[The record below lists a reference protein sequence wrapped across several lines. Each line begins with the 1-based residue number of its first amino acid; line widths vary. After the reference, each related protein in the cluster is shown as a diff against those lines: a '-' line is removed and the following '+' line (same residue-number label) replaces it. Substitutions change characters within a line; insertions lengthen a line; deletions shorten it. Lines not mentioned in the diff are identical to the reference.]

1 MCTSILFVSTYSYS
15 KSSIMQQVK
24 ACAYTA
30 PANSLSPLSLH
41 TLIPS
46 DELGISS
53 LGGDSRHS
61 QTRVST
67 SPSADVYPASP
78 SLARIQRKERKKDK
92 KKEHVDSIMQT
103 RYFPS
108 DNLPPPSQMHYG
120 LAAVGFAF
128 SCFFFLPECCCCCC
142 QCLIFF
148 SLSLGRR

>member
-1 MCTSILFVSTYSYS
+1 
-15 KSSIMQQVK
+15 MQQVK

-128 SCFFFLPECCCCCC
+128 SCFFFYQSAAAAAASVL
-142 QCLIFF
+142 FS
-148 SLSLGRR
+148 SLSLSEEDKKNVSAKY

>member
-78 SLARIQRKERKKDK
+78 SLARIQRKERKKNK
-92 KKEHVDSIMQT
+92 KKGTCRLNYANKI
-103 RYFPS
+103 FPLRQPPTP
-108 DNLPPPSQMHYG
+108 LPDALWAGCCWVRLFM
-120 LAAVGFAF
+120 
-128 SCFFFLPECCCCCC
+128 FFFLPECCCCCC